1 MMNNK
6 TERAVILTGDVQ
18 AQHNQA
24 LANRYLYQCEIE
36 RLEQRQCWFN
46 AVVGG
51 AGALLAV
58 FGLAGMI
65 Q

>member
-1 MMNNK
+1 MMINK
-6 TERAVILTGDVQ
+6 TERAVTLTGDIQ
-18 AQHNQA
+18 AQYSQA
-24 LANRYLYQCEIE
+24 LANRYLFECQVE